1 MLYARRK
8 GWDLEGVEVEVHHE
22 RGRGEG
28 KDRIE
33 LALSFGGAL
42 GDAQVARLRAVSRRC
57 PVHRMLAGGVE
68 ILER

>member
-8 GWDLEGVEVEVHHE
+8 GWDLPGVEVEVRHE
-22 RGRGEG
+22 SGRGDD

-33 LALSFGGAL
+33 LALSFGGDL
-42 GDAQVARLRAVSRRC
+42 GAEQVARLRAVSRRC